1 MICACCFLKKEYY
14 WIFKFGRRK
23 RTTSFEKPYV
33 SIFVYVMPNDVLKP
47 SMFIKLDKGPTMM
60 VKALQMH
67 FALEYKMFET
77 PADIVESAIFEMYT
91 RMIVCEV
98 RDDNRVL

>member
-1 MICACCFLKKEYY
+1 MSNDAFESCIFLKLD
-14 WIFKFGRRK
+14 GG
-23 RTTSFEKPYV
+23 
-33 SIFVYVMPNDVLKP
+33 
-47 SMFIKLDKGPTMM
+47 SMKM

-91 RMIVCEV
+91 RIVMCGTL
-98 RDDNRVL
+98 DDK